1 MRGLILLRWEM
12 CVKAESFDV
21 EEEVGWWWPD
31 GRWDGVSPP
40 AAPGQILVQSA
51 ANVVLESASKVL
63 LGNGVLPP
71 FQFNCAMLRAHWW
84 WSGYSGT
91 AGSLEDPG

>member
-21 EEEVGWWWPD
+21 EEEVGWWSPD

-51 ANVVLESASKVL
+51 ANVLLESASKVL

-71 FQFNCAMLRAHWW
+71 FQLCDA
-84 WSGYSGT
+84 
-91 AGSLEDPG
+91 